1 MCGAVDSTGKPM
13 EKEKKE
19 YMYRMPKE
27 RAKVLTAG
35 WAGQSKRTQ
44 AWDRDP
50 SDRLGVVV
58 VVVVGCGKALWLPYI
73 LWRYGQARVTLPC
86 HF

>member
-19 YMYRMPKE
+19 YMYRMPKR
-27 RAKVLTAG
+27 RAKVFTCRMGRAI
-35 WAGQSKRTQ
+35 KRTQ

-50 SDRLGVVV
+50 SDRLGVV